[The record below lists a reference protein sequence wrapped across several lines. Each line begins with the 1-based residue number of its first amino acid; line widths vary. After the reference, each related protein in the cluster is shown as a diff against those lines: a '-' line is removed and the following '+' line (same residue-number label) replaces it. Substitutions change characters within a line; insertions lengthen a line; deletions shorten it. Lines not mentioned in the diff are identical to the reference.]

1 MMISR
6 VHKPCRILHVIS
18 FLCLKM
24 NLGRKIYGTKC
35 CVESYVGVPED
46 VGFLRGSTLN
56 T

>member
-6 VHKPCRILHVIS
+6 VYKPCRILHLIS

-35 CVESYVGVPED
+35 CVESYVCVPED
-46 VGFLRGSTLN
+46 VGFLRGSTLS